1 VRAVGLALVVLLL
14 AGCHNSSTPKPSG
27 PKSTAVNPGP
37 NSTVSDPGPNNTA
50 SGPQTLQGTLVA
62 RDGCFQLTGNAAHQA
77 KTRYDLTFAEET
89 VVRGTSK
96 LVLNGPDGRRTVG
109 AHDTVYVAGHPAAG
123 SGPCGHNFNVDK
135 VVAILPAGG

>member
-1 VRAVGLALVVLLL
+1 VRAVGLALLVLLL
-14 AGCHNSSTPKPSG
+14 AGCHGSSTPEASG

-62 RDGCFQLTGNAAHQA
+62 RAGCFQLTGNAAHQS
-77 KTRYDLTFAEET
+77 KTRYELTFDDET
-89 VVRGTSK
+89 VDRGTSK

-109 AHDTVYVAGHPAAG
+109 PHDTVYVAGHPATG
-123 SGPCGHNFNVDK
+123 SGPCGRRFTVDK
-135 VVAILPAGG
+135 VVAILPD